1 MRWRPPT
8 QAGLADRS
16 SRGGRWWIAA
26 GAVGVI
32 GGLANYLLATR
43 QAAPATPPGIRAAA
57 LLAAQIDLTCWLLLG
72 LLWVVFLG
80 PLRAGRRWAAV
91 ALAVTAGV
99 AVILDLMNLVG
110 SWATVVAGLAQ
121 LVLLVIALLALP
133 QAAGTRR

>member
-1 MRWRPPT
+1 MRWCATP
-8 QAGLADRS
+8 AGLADRS

-26 GAVGVI
+26 GGVGVI
-32 GGLANYLLATR
+32 GGLANYLLAAR
-43 QAAPATPPGIRAAA
+43 QTAPAAPPGVRAAA
-57 LLAAQIDLTCWLLLG
+57 LLAAQIDLACWLLLG

-80 PLRAGRRWAAV
+80 ALRAGRRWAAV
-91 ALAVTAGV
+91 GLAVTAGV